1 MQSKY
6 NYKDGP
12 TFKVQRSPGKTRKRN
27 GKWLIVKNKECMVK
41 VIACW
46 LLIFMLAPLCLSAQ
60 RDQPVRVHIEGVS
73 GRELDNVRIALALPE
88 GLVSGGVVNEK
99 WLEHFEKQV
108 PGKAAMA
115 LEPFGYYGA
124 KVSVSSGIAGDGT
137 YELNVVIDPGEPVRV
152 AEVAVGIQGAGKNES
167 KLEALVRA
175 FPVTKGARLDE
186 DVYEKAKNALR
197 AKAVELG
204 YLDADYVKHEIRI
217 VKEEHSARVRLVL
230 ETGEKYYFGPIT
242 FSGALNYGPAFLG
255 RFIDFKPGDVFSD
268 QKIGESQKNLNNAD
282 RFRSV
287 MIYADKDKAVD
298 HAVPVEVRLEESKP
312 KRLRMGVG
320 FETDTGPRGTF
331 KYEDVNFMKT
341 SHKFES
347 QFDISTPLLFAGAR
361 YTMPHPKDIRSF
373 SAISVNLKRE
383 DYRNTPNYYGNG
395 IPNYFSETAQAEYER
410 ARSYGKFGTGSIFL
424 QLLREN
430 SDVGDDHTNSF
441 SVMPGIR
448 LTAIHYDNM
457 VRPRQGY
464 RYLLEIKG
472 THQALGS
479 TTGFL
484 QVICDGGVVIPLP
497 AGLSLL
503 TRAKIGATAQNE
515 KDTELPIALRFFAGG
530 DKSVRG
536 YAYRSLGP
544 TDSEG
549 NVIGGKNM
557 FAGSIELEK
566 AIGKDWGLAVFYDAG
581 NAFNDFSQVEL
592 AQGAGIGGRYYS
604 PIGPIRLDIAR
615 QIDQPRPDFRV
626 HISIGFGL

>member
-1 MQSKY
+1 MI
-6 NYKDGP
+6 NMN
-12 TFKVQRSPGKTRKRN
+12 TRILL
-27 GKWLIVKNKECMVK
+27 GLIS
-41 VIACW
+41 
-46 LLIFMLAPLCLSAQ
+46 LLTLSLFPLNSYTREAS
-60 RDQPVRVHIEGVS
+60 PVRVHIEGVN
-73 GRELDNVRIALALPE
+73 GKELENVRAALAVPE
-88 GLVSGGVVNEK
+88 GVVSGGVVNEK
-99 WLEHFEKQV
+99 WMEHFEKQI
-108 PGKAAMA
+108 PDKAREA
-115 LEPFGYYGA
+115 LEPFGYYGVE
-124 KVSVSSGIAGDGT
+124 VSVSSGIGGDGT
-137 YELNVVIDPGEPVRV
+137 YELYVVINPGEPVRV
-152 AEVAVGIQGAGKNES
+152 IDVAVDIQGAGTYEAS
-167 KLEALVRA
+167 LERLIRA
-175 FPVTKGARLDE
+175 FPVIKGERLNQ
-186 DVYEKAKNALR
+186 DVYERAKNALR

-204 YLDADYVKHEIRI
+204 YLDADYAKHQILI
-217 VKEEHSARVRLVL
+217 DKEENSARVQLVL
-230 ETGEKYYFGPIT
+230 QTGEKYYFGPIT
-242 FSGALNYGPAFLG
+242 FTGAPNYAPAFLG

-287 MIYADKDKAVD
+287 MIYADKDKAVA

-312 KRLRMGVG
+312 KRLRMGIG
-320 FETDTGPRGTF
+320 YETDTGPRGTF
-331 KYEDVNFMKT
+331 KYEDVNFLKT
-341 SHKFES
+341 AHKFES
-347 QFDISTPLLFAGAR
+347 QFDISAPLVFAGAR

-373 SAISVNLKRE
+373 SAISANLKRE
-383 DYRNTPNYYGNG
+383 DYRNTPNYLTNG
-395 IPNYFSETAQAEYER
+395 IQNYFSETVLAEYER
-410 ARSYGKFGTGSIFL
+410 ARSYGKAGTGSIFL

-430 SDVGDDHTNSF
+430 SDVGEDHTNSF

-448 LTAIHYDNM
+448 LTAINYDNM

-464 RYLLEIKG
+464 RYLVEIKG

-484 QVICDGGVVIPLP
+484 QVIGDGGLIIPLP
-497 AGLSLL
+497 ARFSLL
-503 TRAKIGATAQNE
+503 TRAKIGVTAQNE

-536 YAYRSLGP
+536 YRYRSLGP

-557 FAGSIELEK
+557 FAGSIELER
-566 AIGKDWGLAVFYDAG
+566 AIGKDWGVAAFYDAG

-615 QIDQPRPDFRV
+615 QINQPRPDIRI